1 MLEKF
6 LDMSL
11 VQRIVVGILVGILF
25 GIFFPTWTFISILG
39 TLFVSCLKAIAPILV
54 FFLTMASIAKHK
66 IGNKTFVKPILIL
79 YLVGTLLSALVAVIV
94 SSIFTVP
101 ITLQETVSEK
111 APQSLESVLSTMLTN
126 VTQNPVQ
133 SLIDANYL
141 GVLFWAVLLGL
152 AFRARSEST
161 KELVDQIS
169 IALSQ
174 VVQVIIAFAPIGILG
189 LVYQSIATTGIA
201 GLAEYLQ
208 LLLVLIGTML
218 FVALVVYPFLTFLFI
233 KENPYPLIFFCLKES
248 ALPAFFTRSSA
259 ANIPINMML
268 AERLKLTKES
278 YSISIPLGATINMGG
293 AAITIS
299 LMTLTAVHSLG
310 IEAPFVLKVLLCIL
324 SALAACGASGVA
336 GGSLLLI
343 PLACSL
349 FGISNDVAMQIVGIG
364 FIIGVIQD
372 SMERFVAYLTE
383 VYKGA
388 FPTWLAPIQATI
400 IPVSVDAHGDYAYEI
415 KERLQMKGLRVEVD
429 DRNEKMGY

>member
-233 KENPYPLIFFCLKES
+233 KENPYPLIFF
-248 ALPAFFTRSSA
+248 TRSSA

-372 SMERFVAYLTE
+372 SMETALNSSSDLLFTAIGEL
-383 VYKGA
+383 GA
-388 FPTWLAPIQATI
+388 RKR
-400 IPVSVDAHGDYAYEI
+400 SGEKI
-415 KERLQMKGLRVEVD
+415 KLKDCLDGLSER
-429 DRNEKMGY
+429 

>member
-1 MLEKF
+1 
-6 LDMSL
+6 MSL

-39 TLFVSCLKAIAPILV
+39 TLFVSCLKAIAPLLV

-79 YLVGTLLSALVAVIV
+79 YLVGTLLSALVAVII

-310 IEAPFVLKVLLCIL
+310 IAAPFVLKVLLCIL

-372 SMERFVAYLTE
+372 SMETALNSSSDLLFTAIGEL
-383 VYKGA
+383 GA
-388 FPTWLAPIQATI
+388 RKR
-400 IPVSVDAHGDYAYEI
+400 SGEKI
-415 KERLQMKGLRVEVD
+415 KLKDCLDGLSER
-429 DRNEKMGY
+429 

>member
-39 TLFVSCLKAIAPILV
+39 TLFVSCLKAIAPLLV

-79 YLVGTLLSALVAVIV
+79 YLVGTLLSALVAVII

-310 IEAPFVLKVLLCIL
+310 IAAPFVLKVLLCIL

-372 SMERFVAYLTE
+372 SMETALNSSSDLLFTAIGEL
-383 VYKGA
+383 GA
-388 FPTWLAPIQATI
+388 RKR
-400 IPVSVDAHGDYAYEI
+400 SGEKI
-415 KERLQMKGLRVEVD
+415 KLKDCLDGLSER
-429 DRNEKMGY
+429 

>member
-152 AFRARSEST
+152 AFRARSEPT

-310 IEAPFVLKVLLCIL
+310 IEAP
-324 SALAACGASGVA
+324 
-336 GGSLLLI
+336 
-343 PLACSL
+343 L
-349 FGISNDVAMQIVGIG
+349 F
-364 FIIGVIQD
+364 
-372 SMERFVAYLTE
+372 
-383 VYKGA
+383 
-388 FPTWLAPIQATI
+388 
-400 IPVSVDAHGDYAYEI
+400 
-415 KERLQMKGLRVEVD
+415 
-429 DRNEKMGY
+429 

>member
-310 IEAPFVLKVLLCIL
+310 IEADRK
-324 SALAACGASGVA
+324 
-336 GGSLLLI
+336 
-343 PLACSL
+343 
-349 FGISNDVAMQIVGIG
+349 
-364 FIIGVIQD
+364 
-372 SMERFVAYLTE
+372 
-383 VYKGA
+383 
-388 FPTWLAPIQATI
+388 
-400 IPVSVDAHGDYAYEI
+400 SV
-415 KERLQMKGLRVEVD
+415 V
-429 DRNEKMGY
+429 

>member
-310 IEAPFVLKVLLCIL
+310 IEAPFVLKVLSCIL

-372 SMERFVAYLTE
+372 SMETALNSSSDLLFTAIGEL
-383 VYKGA
+383 GA
-388 FPTWLAPIQATI
+388 RKR
-400 IPVSVDAHGDYAYEI
+400 SGEKI
-415 KERLQMKGLRVEVD
+415 KLKDCLDGLSER
-429 DRNEKMGY
+429 

>member
-1 MLEKF
+1 
-6 LDMSL
+6 
-11 VQRIVVGILVGILF
+11 
-25 GIFFPTWTFISILG
+25 
-39 TLFVSCLKAIAPILV
+39 
-54 FFLTMASIAKHK
+54 MASIAKHK

-233 KENPYPLIFFCLKES
+233 KENPI
-248 ALPAFFTRSSA
+248 
-259 ANIPINMML
+259 
-268 AERLKLTKES
+268 
-278 YSISIPLGATINMGG
+278 
-293 AAITIS
+293 
-299 LMTLTAVHSLG
+299 H
-310 IEAPFVLKVLLCIL
+310 
-324 SALAACGASGVA
+324 
-336 GGSLLLI
+336 
-343 PLACSL
+343 
-349 FGISNDVAMQIVGIG
+349 
-364 FIIGVIQD
+364 
-372 SMERFVAYLTE
+372 
-383 VYKGA
+383 
-388 FPTWLAPIQATI
+388 
-400 IPVSVDAHGDYAYEI
+400 
-415 KERLQMKGLRVEVD
+415 
-429 DRNEKMGY
+429 

>member
-233 KENPYPLIFFCLKES
+233 KENPYPLIFF
-248 ALPAFFTRSSA
+248 TRSSA

-372 SMERFVAYLTE
+372 SMETALNSSSD
-383 VYKGA
+383 
-388 FPTWLAPIQATI
+388 L
-400 IPVSVDAHGDYAYEI
+400 
-415 KERLQMKGLRVEVD
+415 
-429 DRNEKMGY
+429 

>member
-259 ANIPINMML
+259 A
-268 AERLKLTKES
+268 
-278 YSISIPLGATINMGG
+278 
-293 AAITIS
+293 
-299 LMTLTAVHSLG
+299 
-310 IEAPFVLKVLLCIL
+310 
-324 SALAACGASGVA
+324 
-336 GGSLLLI
+336 
-343 PLACSL
+343 
-349 FGISNDVAMQIVGIG
+349 
-364 FIIGVIQD
+364 
-372 SMERFVAYLTE
+372 
-383 VYKGA
+383 
-388 FPTWLAPIQATI
+388 
-400 IPVSVDAHGDYAYEI
+400 
-415 KERLQMKGLRVEVD
+415 
-429 DRNEKMGY
+429 

>member
-1 MLEKF
+1 
-6 LDMSL
+6 MSL

-310 IEAPFVLKVLLCIL
+310 IEAPFVLKVPLCIL

-372 SMERFVAYLTE
+372 SMETALNSSSDLLFTAIGEL
-383 VYKGA
+383 GA
-388 FPTWLAPIQATI
+388 RKR
-400 IPVSVDAHGDYAYEI
+400 SGEKI
-415 KERLQMKGLRVEVD
+415 KLKDCLDGLSER
-429 DRNEKMGY
+429 

>member
-11 VQRIVVGILVGILF
+11 VQRIVVGILVGILL

-39 TLFVSCLKAIAPILV
+39 TLFVSCLKAIAPLLV

-66 IGNKTFVKPILIL
+66 IGNKTFVKPILVL
-79 YLVGTLLSALVAVIV
+79 YLVGTLLSALVAAII

-101 ITLQETVSEK
+101 ITLQETVSEQ
-111 APQSLESVLSTMLTN
+111 APQNLESVLSTMLTN

-152 AFRARSEST
+152 AFRSRSEST
-161 KELVDQIS
+161 KELADQIS
-169 IALSQ
+169 VALSQ

-233 KENPYPLIFFCLKES
+233 KENPYPLILFCLKES

-268 AERLKLTKES
+268 AEKLKLTKES

-299 LMTLTAVHSLG
+299 VMSLTAVHSLG

-372 SMERFVAYLTE
+372 SMETALNSSSDLLFTAIGEL
-383 VYKGA
+383 GA
-388 FPTWLAPIQATI
+388 RKR
-400 IPVSVDAHGDYAYEI
+400 SGEKI
-415 KERLQMKGLRVEVD
+415 KLKDRLDGL
-429 DRNEKMGY
+429 NEH

>member
-1 MLEKF
+1 MNVKIVKGWSFVREVFGYVVSSTYCCWYFSRNIVWYLFPHVDIYFNIGDVVCQLLE
-6 LDMSL
+6 SNCA
-11 VQRIVVGILVGILF
+11 
-25 GIFFPTWTFISILG
+25 S
-39 TLFVSCLKAIAPILV
+39 SS

-152 AFRARSEST
+152 AFRTRSEST

-233 KENPYPLIFFCLKES
+233 KENPYPLIF
-248 ALPAFFTRSSA
+248 
-259 ANIPINMML
+259 
-268 AERLKLTKES
+268 
-278 YSISIPLGATINMGG
+278 
-293 AAITIS
+293 
-299 LMTLTAVHSLG
+299 V
-310 IEAPFVLKVLLCIL
+310 
-324 SALAACGASGVA
+324 
-336 GGSLLLI
+336 
-343 PLACSL
+343 
-349 FGISNDVAMQIVGIG
+349 
-364 FIIGVIQD
+364 
-372 SMERFVAYLTE
+372 
-383 VYKGA
+383 
-388 FPTWLAPIQATI
+388 
-400 IPVSVDAHGDYAYEI
+400 
-415 KERLQMKGLRVEVD
+415 
-429 DRNEKMGY
+429 

>member
-11 VQRIVVGILVGILF
+11 VQRIVVGILVGILL
-25 GIFFPTWTFISILG
+25 GILFPTWTFISILG
-39 TLFVSCLKAIAPILV
+39 TLFVSCLKAIAPLLV

-66 IGNKTFVKPILIL
+66 IGNKTFVKPILVL
-79 YLVGTLLSALVAVIV
+79 YFVGTLLSALVAVII

-101 ITLQETVSEK
+101 ITLQETVSEQ
-111 APQSLESVLSTMLTN
+111 APQNLESVLSTMLTN

-152 AFRARSEST
+152 AFRSRSEST

-169 IALSQ
+169 VALSQ

-233 KENPYPLIFFCLKES
+233 KENPYPLILFCLKES

-268 AERLKLTKES
+268 AEKLKLTKES

-299 LMTLTAVHSLG
+299 VMSLTAVHSLG
-310 IEAPFVLKVLLCIL
+310 IEAPFVLKVLYVFC
-324 SALAACGASGVA
+324 
-336 GGSLLLI
+336 LL
-343 PLACSL
+343 
-349 FGISNDVAMQIVGIG
+349 
-364 FIIGVIQD
+364 
-372 SMERFVAYLTE
+372 
-383 VYKGA
+383 
-388 FPTWLAPIQATI
+388 
-400 IPVSVDAHGDYAYEI
+400 
-415 KERLQMKGLRVEVD
+415 
-429 DRNEKMGY
+429 

>member
-349 FGISNDVAMQIVGIG
+349 FGIG

-372 SMERFVAYLTE
+372 SMETALNSSSDLLFTAIGEL
-383 VYKGA
+383 GA
-388 FPTWLAPIQATI
+388 RKR
-400 IPVSVDAHGDYAYEI
+400 SGEKI
-415 KERLQMKGLRVEVD
+415 KLKDCLDGLSER
-429 DRNEKMGY
+429 

>member
-152 AFRARSEST
+152 AFRARSEPT

-349 FGISNDVAMQIVGIG
+349 FGIG

-372 SMERFVAYLTE
+372 SMETALNSSSDLLFTAIGEL
-383 VYKGA
+383 GA
-388 FPTWLAPIQATI
+388 RKR
-400 IPVSVDAHGDYAYEI
+400 SGEKI
-415 KERLQMKGLRVEVD
+415 KLKDCLDGLSER
-429 DRNEKMGY
+429 

>member
-1 MLEKF
+1 
-6 LDMSL
+6 MSL

-310 IEAPFVLKVLLCIL
+310 IEAPFVLKVLFCIL

-372 SMERFVAYLTE
+372 SMETALNSSSDLLFTAIGEL
-383 VYKGA
+383 GA
-388 FPTWLAPIQATI
+388 RKR
-400 IPVSVDAHGDYAYEI
+400 SGEKI
-415 KERLQMKGLRVEVD
+415 KLKDCLDGLSER
-429 DRNEKMGY
+429 

>member
-1 MLEKF
+1 
-6 LDMSL
+6 MSL

-299 LMTLTAVHSLG
+299 LMTLTAVHSLE

-372 SMERFVAYLTE
+372 SMETALNSSSDLLFTAIGEL
-383 VYKGA
+383 GA
-388 FPTWLAPIQATI
+388 RKR
-400 IPVSVDAHGDYAYEI
+400 SGEKI
-415 KERLQMKGLRVEVD
+415 KLKDCLDGLSER
-429 DRNEKMGY
+429 

>member
-343 PLACSL
+343 
-349 FGISNDVAMQIVGIG
+349 GISNDVAMQIVGIG

-372 SMERFVAYLTE
+372 SMETALNSSSDLLFTAIGEL
-383 VYKGA
+383 GA
-388 FPTWLAPIQATI
+388 RKR
-400 IPVSVDAHGDYAYEI
+400 SGEKI
-415 KERLQMKGLRVEVD
+415 KLKDCLDGLSER
-429 DRNEKMGY
+429 